1 MRTNNVILI
10 IILAII
16 IISIGIIAGMTLNN
30 NTNNTNNTTNETT
43 KTTTSTKK
51 STKNSNK
58 KSSEEKYGDYIDD
71 KYVSMSEKEYAE
83 RYPALYHERSLQNGK
98 YDKYHPEFYEVDRKN
113 GRI

>member
-1 MRTNNVILI
+1 M
-10 IILAII
+10 
-16 IISIGIIAGMTLNN
+16 SLNN
-30 NTNNTNNTTNETT
+30 NTNNTNETNLTNNTNNTTNNTTLNETNNTTNET
-43 KTTTSTKK
+43 KKSTTTKK
-51 STKNSNK
+51 STKKNNK

-83 RYPALYHERSLQNGK
+83 RYPALYHEYSLQNGK